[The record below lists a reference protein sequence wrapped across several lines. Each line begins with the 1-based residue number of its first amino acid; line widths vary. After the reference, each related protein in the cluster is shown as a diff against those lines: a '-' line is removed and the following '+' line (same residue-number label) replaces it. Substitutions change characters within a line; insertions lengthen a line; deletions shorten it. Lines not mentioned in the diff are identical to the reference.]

1 MQNNISNSKRKTGFY
16 IAVGS
21 LVACVALVG
30 VLYTNAL
37 NKRTQE
43 KNADLARNQQKT
55 LSLENATPEPGTSEL
70 DAKTAQGDG
79 GKAKSSES
87 LAKADTDTAAENK
100 KQGEDSSDTASE
112 DKSTENETNPQDTA
126 QQEEPAKPAMANSN
140 AASSFKEENG
150 LLWPVDGD
158 VIMKYSMNNSIYFA
172 TLAQYKCNPA
182 IVISCEENTPVRA
195 AADCMVTSIEEG
207 GETGLTV
214 CTSVGDSYTVKY
226 GQLKDVSVTVGDR
239 LQEGD
244 TLGKIA
250 KPSKYYSVEGANL
263 YFQVLENNNSIDP
276 LLLLR

>member
-55 LSLENATPEPGTSEL
+55 LSLDNATPAPDSANL
-70 DAKTAQGDG
+70 DAKTAQADG
-79 GKAKSSES
+79 GKAKNSQK
-87 LAKADTDTAAENK
+87 LAKADTQKNEED
-100 KQGEDSSDTASE
+100 KQQSEDSSASASADKTA
-112 DKSTENETNPQDTA
+112 ENETAKDTA
-126 QQEEPAKPAMANSN
+126 QAEEPAEPAMANGN
-140 AASSFKEENG
+140 ASSSFKEENG

-182 IVISCEENTPVRA
+182 IVISCEENTPVKA

-263 YFQVLENNNSIDP
+263 YFQILENNKSIDP

>member
-1 MQNNISNSKRKTGFY
+1 MQNNFSNPKRKTGFY

-55 LSLENATPEPGTSEL
+55 LSLENATPAPAPSEL

-79 GKAKSSES
+79 GKTKSSES
-87 LAKADTDTAAENK
+87 LAKADTEKSTDT
-100 KQGEDSSDTASE
+100 KQQTGDSSDSASSDDTADSE
-112 DKSTENETNPQDTA
+112 ATEDTA
-126 QQEEPAKPAMANSN
+126 QAEEPAKPAMANGN
-140 AASSFKEENG
+140 ASSSFKEENG
-150 LLWPVDGD
+150 LLWPVEGD
-158 VIMKYSMNNSIYFA
+158 VIMNYSMNNSIYFA

-182 IVISCEENTPVRA
+182 IVISCEENTPVKA

>member
-1 MQNNISNSKRKTGFY
+1 MQNNFSNPKRKTGFY

-55 LSLENATPEPGTSEL
+55 LSLENATPEPAPSEL

-79 GKAKSSES
+79 GKTKSSES
-87 LAKADTDTAAENK
+87 LAKADTEKSTK
-100 KQGEDSSDTASE
+100 TKQQTGDSSDSASSDNTADSE
-112 DKSTENETNPQDTA
+112 ATEDTA
-126 QQEEPAKPAMANSN
+126 QAEEPAEPAMANGN
-140 AASSFKEENG
+140 ASSSFKEENG
-150 LLWPVDGD
+150 LLWPVEGD
-158 VIMKYSMNNSIYFA
+158 VIMNYSMNNSIYFA

-182 IVISCEENTPVRA
+182 IVISCEENTPVKA

-250 KPSKYYSVEGANL
+250 KPSKYYSVEGTNL

>member
-55 LSLENATPEPGTSEL
+55 LSLDNATPAPDSANL
-70 DAKTAQGDG
+70 DTKTAQADG
-79 GKAKSSES
+79 GKAKNSQK
-87 LAKADTDTAAENK
+87 LAKADTQKNEED
-100 KQGEDSSDTASE
+100 KQQSEDSSASASADKTA
-112 DKSTENETNPQDTA
+112 ENETAKDTA
-126 QQEEPAKPAMANSN
+126 QAEEPAAPAMANGN
-140 AASSFKEENG
+140 ASSSFKEENG

-182 IVISCEENTPVRA
+182 IVISCEENTPVKA
-195 AADCMVTSIEEG
+195 AADCMVTGIEEG

-263 YFQVLENNNSIDP
+263 YFQVLENDKSIDP

>member
-1 MQNNISNSKRKTGFY
+1 MQNNFSNSKRKTGFY

-55 LSLENATPEPGTSEL
+55 LSLENATSAPGPSDL

-79 GKAKSSES
+79 GKTKNSES
-87 LAKADTDTAAENK
+87 LAKADTEKSTET
-100 KQGEDSSDTASE
+100 KQQTGDSSDSKSSDNTADSE
-112 DKSTENETNPQDTA
+112 TTEDGA
-126 QQEEPAKPAMANSN
+126 QAEEPAAPAMANGN
-140 AASSFKEENG
+140 ASSSFKEENG
-150 LLWPVDGD
+150 FLWPVEGD
-158 VIMKYSMNNSIYFA
+158 VIMNYSMNNSIYFA

-182 IVISCEENTPVRA
+182 IVISCEENTPVKA

>member
-55 LSLENATPEPGTSEL
+55 LSLDNATPAPDSANL
-70 DAKTAQGDG
+70 DAKTAQADG
-79 GKAKSSES
+79 GKAKNSQK
-87 LAKADTDTAAENK
+87 LAKADTQKNEED
-100 KQGEDSSDTASE
+100 KQQSEDSSASASADKTA
-112 DKSTENETNPQDTA
+112 ENETAKDTA
-126 QQEEPAKPAMANSN
+126 QAEEPAAPAMANGN
-140 AASSFKEENG
+140 ASSSFKEENG

-182 IVISCEENTPVRA
+182 IVISCEENTPVKA

-250 KPSKYYSVEGANL
+250 KPSKYYSVEGTNL
-263 YFQVLENNNSIDP
+263 YFQVLENNKSIDP